1 MFELTLRNLSGLRS
15 HLASVP
21 VSSSASSSAL
31 GHQSLIDEVPQ
42 DIVQDLRIAND
53 KYRVDI
59 VGTRAPANSLPN
71 LPAGTSM
78 DPELDE
84 GELGAQ
90 AQGEKDETLELAPTV
105 ILYLA
110 SLDFDRAH
118 TPLASPPFDL
128 AASAR
133 SALVLD
139 SPGSTRPSSSE
150 TALRSDT
157 RSVKLFVGLKAIDA
171 VPAHRQDA
179 QTAASLQQDHLDVY
193 SAGEGGKP
201 TWIWSTWDR
210 FDFSRDRPFWR
221 EFRVPRDR

>member
-1 MFELTLRNLSGLRS
+1 MFELTLRNLSGLRT
-15 HLASVP
+15 HLASLP
-21 VSSSASSSAL
+21 ISSSASSSTL
-31 GHQSLIDEVPQ
+31 RHQSLIDEVPQ

-59 VGTRAPANSLPN
+59 VGTRAPANSLPD
-71 LPAGTSM
+71 LPSGTSM

-84 GELGAQ
+84 GELGSHEQEEA
-90 AQGEKDETLELAPTV
+90 DETSELAPTV

-110 SLDFDRAH
+110 SLDFDRVH

-139 SPGSTRPSSSE
+139 SPGGTRPSASE
-150 TALRSDT
+150 TATRSDT
-157 RSVKLFVGLKAIDA
+157 RSVKLFVGLKAIDG

-179 QTAASLQQDHLDVY
+179 QTTASLQQDHLDVY

-201 TWIWSTWDR
+201 AWIWSTWDR

-221 EFRVPRDR
+221 ESTRPSK